1 MLLRRPK
8 QYFTTEL
15 NEKLTKVQN
24 ESEEEIA
31 DDITNWKWQ
40 KVSHDFL

>member
-1 MLLRRPK
+1 MLFCSSK

-15 NEKLTKVQN
+15 SEKLTKVQN
-24 ESEEEIA
+24 ENEDEIP